1 MAFRRDPGS
10 VTWRRDGADG
20 EPGAGNWYA
29 RLPTLAAA
37 PLPPGQIARSPAD
50 RPQSGRSL
58 AGNGS
63 ASPFGQMIVDQ
74 PVADGNRP
82 AGQDVRPQPA
92 AMDEVFD
99 DAGAGEALQV
109 SACRAV
115 LA

>member
-1 MAFRRDPGS
+1 
-10 VTWRRDGADG
+10 
-20 EPGAGNWYA
+20 
-29 RLPTLAAA
+29 
-37 PLPPGQIARSPAD
+37 
-50 RPQSGRSL
+50 
-58 AGNGS
+58 
-63 ASPFGQMIVDQ
+63 MIFDQ

>member
-1 MAFRRDPGS
+1 MEIRRAGTECGDWIS
-10 VTWRRDGADG
+10 LATSRGADSRPEG
-20 EPGAGNWYA
+20 GSPG
-29 RLPTLAAA
+29 
-37 PLPPGQIARSPAD
+37 
-50 RPQSGRSL
+50 
-58 AGNGS
+58 
-63 ASPFGQMIVDQ
+63 PFGQMIFDQ